1 MFDFLRRL
9 TPPARPDFQHSVQH
23 AVLGEL
29 TPRGARGAR
38 APMHRSIWGLH
49 LPPHRLAGAVGLAL
63 LLTLVLV
70 LLRPLI
76 ASAWSVELLWWLTR
90 MELSGRFAG
99 ITEHGHLPFQVATP
113 VVTLFVSAPL
123 PTTLMFNAIG
133 VVAVWWL
140 AGMLPDVA
148 RPGCYLL
155 RVGAIIHGAAVL
167 FFWIWPASFPHSV
180 NEHIGNGLQQC
191 WALMLLAPW
200 IHLCTYYLFAVT
212 WVQRLALTLLTWA
225 YLFLLAPLL
234 FALHALVLH
243 AWGLLAMPLLHLL
256 FGVMVA
262 IIGFVAL
269 YGWAMGWANAR
280 LQPPSIA

>member
-1 MFDFLRRL
+1 MFRRS
-9 TPPARPDFQHSVQH
+9 PPANRPDFQHSVLH

-29 TPRGARGAR
+29 TPRGARGGR
-38 APMHRSIWGLH
+38 VQMHRSIWGLH
-49 LPPHRLAGAVGLAL
+49 LPPHRLAGSVLLAL
-63 LLTLVLV
+63 VLTALLV
-70 LLRPLI
+70 LLRPTI
-76 ASAWSVELLWWLTR
+76 AALWSTELLWWVTR
-90 MELSGRFAG
+90 MELSGRFTA
-99 ITEHGHLPFQVATP
+99 ITEHSHLPFQIATP
-113 VVTLFVSAPL
+113 TLMLFVNAPL

-133 VVAVWWL
+133 VVAAWWL
-140 AGMLPDVA
+140 AGLLPDVA

-155 RVGAIIHGAAVL
+155 RFAAVIHGAAVL

-212 WVQRLALTLLTWA
+212 WLQRLALTLLTWA
-225 YLFLLAPLL
+225 YLFVLAPLL

-243 AWGLLAMPLLHLL
+243 AWGPLAMPLLHLL
-256 FGVMVA
+256 FGVMVT

-280 LQPPSIA
+280 LQPAPIP